1 MSEQSRPHYLADE
14 AAMLA
19 FAADCAPLFAGGGVV
34 YLQGNLGMGKTT
46 FVRGLLRALGYR
58 GPVKSPTYTLLE
70 PYLLPS
76 VAVYHFDLYR
86 LSDAEEMEYLGA
98 REYFAGDNL
107 CLLEWPERGEGWLPP
122 PDLRIT
128 IACSGSG
135 RVINLEALSTRAKQR
150 LNRLHN

>member
-1 MSEQSRPHYLADE
+1 MSEQAWTHYLADE

-19 FAADCAPLFAGGGVV
+19 FATGCAPLFAAGGVV
-34 YLQGNLGMGKTT
+34 YLEGNLGMGKTT

-70 PYLLPS
+70 PYLLAA

-86 LSDAEEMEYLGA
+86 LSDPEEMEYLGA
-98 REYFAGDNL
+98 REYFAGDSL

-128 IACSGSG
+128 IVRSGSG
-135 RVINLEALSTRAKQR
+135 REITLDALSKRAKQR
-150 LNRLHN
+150 LNSLHN